1 MTSMVQEMV
10 ESVTSLDRPRIE
22 KQLARARAR
31 FDDLDVQ
38 VRKLVQERP
47 VAAVGAALLFGYA
60 LGRLLL
66 RRR

>member
-1 MTSMVQEMV
+1 MTMHELIENVS
-10 ESVTSLDRPRIE
+10 TLDRPKIE
-22 KQLARARAR
+22 KQLAQARAR
-31 FDDLDVQ
+31 FDDLDAQ

-66 RRR
+66 HRR